1 MQNKKMRK
9 ISLATIAALFT
20 FMIGSCGASDNQGIS
35 SASAPVIKSEQTS
48 GEAIYKRTCIACHQA
63 NGDGIPSVY
72 PPLAKSDYI
81 ADKEK
86 AISQVIKGSSGEIVV
101 NGKKFNNTMPPQQL
115 NDDEIAAVLTFVYSS
130 FGNSG
135 GAVTP
140 DDVKAL
146 RGKM

>member
-1 MQNKKMRK
+1 MRK
-9 ISLATIAALFT
+9 ISLATSAALFT
-20 FMIGSCGASDNQGIS
+20 FMIASCGASDNQGTS
-35 SASAPVIKSEQTS
+35 SVSAPLIKSEQAS

-63 NGDGIPSVY
+63 NGVGIPSVY

-86 AISQVIKGSSGEIVV
+86 AITQVIKGSSGEIVV
-101 NGKKFNNTMPPQQL
+101 NGNKFNNTMPPQQL
-115 NDDEIAAVLTFVYSS
+115 NDDEIAAVLTYVYSS

-135 GAVTP
+135 SAVTP